1 MAPKLRVLDFGP
13 VSPLRS
19 QSIWHALA
27 EAAGETGRA
36 TLSFMRPAAP
46 YVGIGMQRSIA
57 EVDLDYCHAAG
68 LSVIRRRVGGG
79 PVYLD
84 ARQLFFQVTM
94 PRRDL
99 PASRGEAISGLL
111 APLAPAFVA
120 AGVDAALDS
129 AGELS
134 ASGAKVCGHGA
145 GEIGD
150 GVAVVGNLI
159 TAFNHS
165 RAAAICWTGSAVV
178 TDRLEG
184 LMRRYV
190 GAFPRDLDTSAFI
203 AAAPAALGRALGL
216 EAEVGELDP
225 RELELIRAW
234 DNQLSDPGWTREGE
248 FPPPAPGALRV
259 VKIRSGVHAI
269 FRTTAGPGFFATA
282 EWGRLTVLEALGGER
297 APAVEG
303 DEVGAALA
311 KLAGAGWLDQAD
323 LRAIARAGVME
334 SEGVRA

>member
-1 MAPKLRVLDFGP
+1 MGQKLRVLDFGP

-57 EVDLDYCHAAG
+57 EVDLEYCRSAG
-68 LSVIRRRVGGG
+68 LSVFRRRVGGG

-94 PRRDL
+94 PRRSL

-111 APLAPAFVA
+111 APLAPAFAA
-120 AGVDAALDS
+120 AGVDANLDA

-165 RAAAICWTGSAVV
+165 RAAGICWTGSARV
-178 TDRLEG
+178 TERLEA

-190 GAFPRDLDTSAFI
+190 GCFSREPDASAFL
-203 AAAPAALGRALGL
+203 ATAPAALAEALGM
-216 EAEVGELDP
+216 EHETGELDA
-225 RELELIRAW
+225 REMELIRAW

-269 FRTTAGPGFFATA
+269 FRTTSAPAFFATA
-282 EWGRLTVLEALGGER
+282 EWGRLTGLEALGDER
-297 APAVEG
+297 PPVVEG
-303 DEVGAALA
+303 EEVHAALA
-311 KLAGAGWLDQAD
+311 ALAGAGWLDD
-323 LRAIARAGVME
+323 SELRGIARAGVME

>member
-1 MAPKLRVLDFGP
+1 MPDKLRVLDFGP

-57 EVDLDYCHAAG
+57 EVDLDYCRSAG

-84 ARQLFFQVTM
+84 ARQLFFQVSM
-94 PRRDL
+94 PRRSL

-111 APLAPAFVA
+111 GPLAPAFAA
-120 AGVDAALDS
+120 AGIDASLDGS
-129 AGELS
+129 GELS

-159 TAFNHS
+159 TAFNYT
-165 RAAAICWTGSAVV
+165 RAAGICWTGSARV
-178 TDRLEG
+178 TERLEA
-184 LMRRYV
+184 LMRRWV
-190 GAFPRDLDTSAFI
+190 GSFPHDLDASAFM
-203 AAAPAALGRALGL
+203 AAAPVALAEALGMVA
-216 EAEVGELDP
+216 EAGELDS
-225 RELELIRAW
+225 REQQLIRAW
-234 DNQLSDPGWTREGE
+234 DNQLSDPAWTREGE

-269 FRTTAGPGFFATA
+269 FRTTSGPGFFATA
-282 EWGRLTVLEALGGER
+282 EWGRLSGLEPLGEECP
-297 APAVEG
+297 PAVEG
-303 DEVGAALA
+303 EEVHAALA
-311 KLAGAGWLDQAD
+311 ALAGAGWLDD
-323 LRAIARAGVME
+323 SELRAISRAGVME